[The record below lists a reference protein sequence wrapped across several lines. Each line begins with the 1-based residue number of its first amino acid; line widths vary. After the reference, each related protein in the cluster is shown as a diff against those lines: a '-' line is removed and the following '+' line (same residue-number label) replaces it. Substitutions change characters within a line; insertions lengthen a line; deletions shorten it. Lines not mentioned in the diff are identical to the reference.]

1 MKQLYPVLALLLASA
16 ASAFGQAASTGAI
29 SGTITD
35 AQGAVVPG
43 ATVTVTNQ
51 ATGVAKTETTNDS
64 GFYSAESLI
73 AGTYTITIDK
83 TGFQTAVVKDFAL
96 APGQRLQNSV
106 SLQTGNVKTE
116 VTVEA
121 NAVQVQTESGQ
132 SAGVINAEQ
141 VSNLMLNGRNFQQL
155 GMLVPGVSNMAGAS
169 AQNGGGLTGSTSLI
183 VNGQGIDTSTY
194 TIDGTYNM
202 NTGNMTNI
210 NILPP
215 IDIIAQFEVAK
226 NAYSAKYGM
235 AGGGQIMVDTK
246 SGSSDYHGTLWEFLR
261 NNAFDA
267 RNFFQ
272 STPPTL
278 RQNIFG
284 FELGGPLSIP
294 KIYDGRKHRTF
305 FLASEEW
312 RVIHNGLVD
321 RGSFITPAMIGGD
334 FSNSFTLPTG
344 GLTLDATGQAVLASE
359 GKTNCLL
366 SRTQLNPACL
376 DSNSVILAKAFFPS
390 SGLVPNQFVNYTN
403 PINVEKLNQRD
414 DTYRVDQYIGQRF
427 VAMARVMYENV
438 TDDLPDMSGWG
449 ASGGS
454 GNVDPIT
461 KANIGTTGLNALVRL
476 TATIKPTV
484 VNTTSLVQTFDKP
497 RLLGPGDT
505 MPSGVSIPQAFSGAE
520 LFDRPPQI
528 AITGGYAGIGSATL
542 PVYASD
548 GEGTVSDDLSVIKGN
563 HVIQTGGLYIFGI
576 KRQNAFSSTNGVFTF
591 NGVHTGDP
599 AADFLL
605 GLDSSYSQ
613 QNVERR
619 YYDHYRQFEPYIQD
633 DWKVNRKLTLNLGIR
648 YYYFSSDTVQ
658 IPVSNFKASAY
669 NAAQAPQVLPN
680 GNYVLGANGQP
691 VTASGATADLLTGMV
706 TAGQN
711 GIPPGFFISR
721 KTLLAPR
728 FGFAWDASNNGTTV
742 IRGGFGVG
750 YSRTPFNIANGNG
763 NALTNPPY
771 QETTTIFNSAL
782 SAPLSGSVSAAT
794 PPSIYLVP
802 DNFQPDEIE
811 SWNFTV
817 EHQLFHGAVWNIA
830 YVGSA
835 ARHLPVNQD
844 INFPLPVT
852 TPFSTSC
859 LSPGEGI
866 PAGGFNFDPCLNASV
881 VATRTYSGFVPYSGY
896 NAISGLIT
904 DGNSNYHSLQTG
916 LTYRVG
922 GSTASAAYTWGKTLT
937 DANNSS
943 GASTAGGSTPQNPRD
958 LTADYGPA
966 GFNRTHVF
974 TGSWVYALPFLKN
987 SGSVLGELFGNWSFT
1002 GIAVLESGFPLT
1014 VSVTGATGPSG
1025 YPRADIVGSI
1035 TYPRTVAEW
1044 FDTASF
1050 AAPLNGFFGNSGVGI
1065 LQGPSEKSFNIA
1077 LFKNF
1082 PVKERAHFEFRA
1094 EAFNIANHTN
1104 FNSTGISTTIG
1115 SGNFGQVTSA
1125 LDPRILEFAVK
1136 LVF

>member
-1 MKQLYPVLALLLASA
+1 MRRGLSAFTLLLLSA
-16 ASAFGQAASTGAI
+16 VCAFGQAATTGAI

-35 AQGAVVPG
+35 ASAAAVPG
-43 ATVTVTNQ
+43 AIVTVTNQ
-51 ATGVAKTETTNDS
+51 ATTVSKAETTNEA
-64 GFYSAESLI
+64 GFYSAESLLP
-73 AGTYTITIDK
+73 GTYTITVDK
-83 TGFQTAVVKDFAL
+83 AGFQRAVIKDFIL
-96 APGQRLQNSV
+96 GPGQRLENSV
-106 SLQTGNVKTE
+106 SLQAGNVKTE
-116 VTVEA
+116 ISVEA
-121 NAVQVQTESGQ
+121 TAVQVQTESGQ
-132 SAGVINAEQ
+132 SGGVINAQQ

-155 GMLVPGVSNMAGAS
+155 GMLVPGVNNTAGAN
-169 AQNGGGLTGSTSLI
+169 AQNGGGLTGSTTLV
-183 VNGQGIDTSTY
+183 VNGQGVDTSTY

-215 IDIIAQFEVAK
+215 IDIIQEFEVAK

-246 SGSSDYHGTLWEFLR
+246 SGTADYHGTLWEFLR
-261 NNAFDA
+261 NNDFDA

-272 STPPTL
+272 TTPPTL

-284 FELGGPLSIP
+284 FELGGPIIIP
-294 KIYDGRKHRTF
+294 KIFNGRKHRTF

-321 RGSFITPAMIGGD
+321 RGSFITPAMISGN

-344 GLTLDATGQAVLASE
+344 GLTLDPTGTALLASQ
-359 GKTNCLL
+359 GKTNCIL
-366 SRTQLNPACL
+366 SATQLNPACL
-376 DSNSVILAKAFFPS
+376 DSNSVALAKAFFPS

-403 PINVEKLNQRD
+403 PDNVEKLNQRD

-427 VAMARVMYENV
+427 VAMARAMYEDV

-449 ASGGS
+449 PSGGS
-454 GNVDPIT
+454 GNVSPVT

-476 TATIKPTV
+476 TATIKPTI
-484 VNTTSLVQTFDKP
+484 VNTTSLVETFDKP
-497 RLLGPGDT
+497 RLLGPGDVN
-505 MPSGVSIPQAFSGAE
+505 PPGVSIPQAYPGAE

-548 GEGTVSDDLSVIKGN
+548 GEGTVSDDLSVVKGK

-633 DWKVNRKLTLNLGIR
+633 DWKVSRKLTLNLGLR

-658 IPVSNFKASAY
+658 DAVSDFFANTY
-669 NAAQAPQVLPN
+669 DPAAAPQVLPN

-691 VTASGATADLLTGMV
+691 ITASGATANLLTGMV
-706 TAGQN
+706 TAGTN
-711 GIPPGFFISR
+711 GVPPGFFISR
-721 KTLLAPR
+721 KTLFAPR
-728 FGFAWDASNNGTTV
+728 FGFAWDLSGNGTTV
-742 IRGGFGVG
+742 VRGGYGMG
-750 YSRTPFNIANGNG
+750 YSRTPFNISNGNG

-771 QETTTIFNSAL
+771 QSQTTIFNS
-782 SAPLSGSVSAAT
+782 SITSPLAGAVSAAS

-802 DNFQPDEIE
+802 TNFQPDEIE

-817 EHQLFHGAVWNIA
+817 EHQLFPGAVWNVA

-835 ARHLPVNQD
+835 AHHLPVTQD
-844 INFPLPVT
+844 INFPLPVS

-881 VATRTYSGFVPYSGY
+881 VATRTYSPFVPYSGY
-896 NAISGLIT
+896 NAISGEIT
-904 DGNSNYHSLQTG
+904 DGDSNYHSLQTG
-916 LTYRVG
+916 LTIRKNATTV
-922 GSTASAAYTWGKTLT
+922 TAAYTFGKTLT
-937 DANNSS
+937 DANNSTGS
-943 GASTAGGSTPQNPRD
+943 TTAGGSTPQNPRD
-958 LTADYGPA
+958 LLADYGPA
-966 GFNRTHVF
+966 GFNRTNIF
-974 TGSWVYALPFLKN
+974 TGSWVYQLPFLRN
-987 SGSVLGELFGNWSFT
+987 SSGFISTAFGNWSLS
-1002 GIAVLESGFPLT
+1002 GIVVLESGFPLT
-1014 VSVTGATGPSG
+1014 PSVTGATGPSG
-1025 YPRADIVGSI
+1025 SPRPDVVGTL
-1035 TYPRTVAEW
+1035 TYPGTVAEW
-1044 FDTASF
+1044 FNTSAF
-1050 AAPLNGFFGNSGVGI
+1050 AAPPNGFFGNAGVGI
-1065 LQGPSEKSFNIA
+1065 IQGPSEKAVNVA
-1077 LFKNF
+1077 LFKSF
-1082 PVKERAHFEFRA
+1082 PIKERAHFEFRA
-1094 EAFNIANHTN
+1094 EAFNVANHTN
-1104 FNSTGISTTIG
+1104 FNPGGISTTVG
-1115 SGNFGQVTSA
+1115 SGNFGQITSA
-1125 LDPRILEFAVK
+1125 LDPRILEFAAK
-1136 LVF
+1136 LIF